1 MLLCVRNIVNIAF
14 IMQVIE
20 GASLE
25 ELHEL
30 LDGSALSPEEL
41 EHAKEGQKR
50 DFPNGIP
57 ECGTDALRFTLV
69 AYTAQGRDVN
79 LDVLRVQVSHYYLR

>member
-1 MLLCVRNIVNIAF
+1 MSLCVRNIVNIAF

-25 ELHEL
+25 ELHDL
-30 LDGSALSPEEL
+30 LDGSALSPKEL
-41 EHAKEGQKR
+41 EHAKEAQKR

>member
-1 MLLCVRNIVNIAF
+1 MLCT
-14 IMQVIE
+14 QVIE
-20 GASLE
+20 GATLE
-25 ELHEL
+25 QLHQL
-30 LDGSALSPEEL
+30 LDGASLGPKEL
-41 EHAKEGQKR
+41 EKAKQGQRR

-79 LDVLRVQVSHYYLR
+79 LDVLRVQVSYVY